1 MLALGRRIAKQD
13 DGDAIG
19 YVFGYD
25 ARNVVVVIALEL
37 INWLVLALEL

>member
-19 YVFGYD
+19 YVLGYVEVD
-25 ARNVVVVIALEL
+25 ARNVVLVIALEL
-37 INWLVLALEL
+37 IN